1 MVYIFQQ
8 MRILIISHS
17 CVEASISQQFY
28 AQVERQTG
36 WHLTIV
42 TPSYWKDEYRNK
54 RTPQRWH
61 EYQGQLLSIP
71 VWNSGSVP
79 LHVYCSVF
87 IRLLQKLQPDF
98 IYVYQE
104 PYAIATNQVYLANCL
119 TIKKPIGFF
128 TWQNIFKRYPFPFR
142 QMEGWVL
149 QQSSVIFPASY
160 SAEAV
165 FRKKGYQGDSVILP
179 SGVDPNIYFPQ
190 SEAEELKN
198 KIRNTE
204 NEILIGYVGR
214 IVEQKGLKT
223 LLYGLK
229 QIQELP
235 WRLIVIGAG
244 SYEAEFE
251 AIAQNLQLTHRISR
265 LGYIPNVETPLYLSA
280 FDVLVLP
287 SETRANWKE
296 QFGRVIIEAMACST
310 PVIGSDSG
318 EIPHLLRATGGGLIF
333 QEGQPEALANQLQ
346 QLILN
351 PSLRAQLAEQ
361 GRQSVRQNYT
371 QTLLARRF
379 AEAVEKTVTT
389 RQSAVKLL
397 M

>member
-1 MVYIFQQ
+1 MK
-8 MRILIISHS
+8 ILIISHS
-17 CVEASISQQFY
+17 CVEAPISQQIY
-28 AQVERQTG
+28 AEVERQTG

-54 RTPQRWH
+54 CTPQRWH
-61 EYQGQLLSIP
+61 EYQGQFVSIP

-79 LHVYCSVF
+79 LHVYRSVL
-87 IRLLQKLQPDF
+87 IGLLQKLQPDF
-98 IYVYQE
+98 IYVHQE
-104 PYAIATNQVYLANCL
+104 PYAIATNQIYLANRL

-142 QMEGWVL
+142 QMERWVL
-149 QQSSVIFPASY
+149 QQSSVIFPGSY
-160 SAEAV
+160 SAEEV
-165 FRKKGYQGDSVILP
+165 FRKKGYQGDSVTLA
-179 SGVDPNIYFPQ
+179 SGVDPNIYFPR

-198 KIRNTE
+198 KLRTTQ
-204 NEILIGYVGR
+204 NELLIGYAGR

-229 QIQELP
+229 QIQDLP

-244 SYEAEFE
+244 SYEAEFD

-265 LGYIPNVETPLYLSA
+265 LGYIQNVETPLYLSA

-296 QFGRVIIEAMACST
+296 QFGRVIIESMACDT

-351 PSLRAQLAEQ
+351 PSLRTQLAEQ
-361 GRQSVRQNYT
+361 GRQSVQQNYT
-371 QTLLARRF
+371 HTLLAQRF
-379 AEAVEKTVTT
+379 AEAVEKQVNLI
-389 RQSAVKLL
+389 AKK
-397 M
+397 